1 MSASG
6 VMDATRMVD
15 ERDGRDEKAKVWLAW
30 ADAPSVHLKCG
41 RVRDIGEDV
50 DCVRVWSEILRC

>member
-1 MSASG
+1 M
-6 VMDATRMVD
+6 MDATRMVD